1 MEFLILLGIG
11 LTIGGVAMAADDDDD
26 GASEPDAT
34 EPPHTEE
41 PVSTITTSDAADDL
55 TATDQD
61 ETIFARGGDDIVE
74 GRGGDDRLFGMDG
87 TDILVGGTGD
97 DFVRGGAG
105 DDYLIDN
112 DGSDTLH
119 GDAGDDRIISTS
131 GIDGEGIVGFSRGVA
146 DGSITDISGLSGF
159 VNPDTDL
166 DGDADSV
173 SAGYGDDTVIAGDGD
188 TISLGEGR
196 DTLVVGDWV
205 ASNDDPVIVTD
216 FDPAEDLLVYSCNG
230 DGLPPRLSVQTVG
243 DGSGDEGQGSA
254 LLFADNVFVARIQGA
269 GGLLTVSDVSIDDRS
284 SGGSFFS

>member
-1 MEFLILLGIG
+1 M
-11 LTIGGVAMAADDDDD
+11 
-26 GASEPDAT
+26 
-34 EPPHTEE
+34 
-41 PVSTITTSDAADDL
+41 

-173 SAGYGDDTVIAGDGD
+173 SAGYGDDTVIAGGW
-188 TISLGEGR
+188 R
-196 DTLVVGDWV
+196 HH
-205 ASNDDPVIVTD
+205 
-216 FDPAEDLLVYSCNG
+216 
-230 DGLPPRLSVQTVG
+230 LSWRRT
-243 DGSGDEGQGSA
+243 
-254 LLFADNVFVARIQGA
+254 RH
-269 GGLLTVSDVSIDDRS
+269 
-284 SGGSFFS
+284 SGGW